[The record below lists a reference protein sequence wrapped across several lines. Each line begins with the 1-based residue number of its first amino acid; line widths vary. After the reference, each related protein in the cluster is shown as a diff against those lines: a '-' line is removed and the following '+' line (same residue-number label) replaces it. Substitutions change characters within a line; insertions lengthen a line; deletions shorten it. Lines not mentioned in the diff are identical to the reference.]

1 MQCISLRIEVDGL
14 TVCLGE
20 ERSAVWHVLG
30 WKDLTSDSVFLFKP
44 YCTKHLSIIR
54 KTSCTL

>member
-30 WKDLTSDSVFLFKP
+30 GQDLTLRFSFPV
-44 YCTKHLSIIR
+44 
-54 KTSCTL
+54 